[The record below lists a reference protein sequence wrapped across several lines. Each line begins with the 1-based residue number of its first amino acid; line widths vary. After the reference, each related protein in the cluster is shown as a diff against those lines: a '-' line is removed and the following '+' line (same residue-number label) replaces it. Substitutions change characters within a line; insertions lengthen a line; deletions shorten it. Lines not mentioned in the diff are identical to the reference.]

1 MYSMTGFGKGEYRE
15 GGLCVTV
22 ELKSVNNRFLD
33 LAVKCPHALAPYEE
47 DVRVL
52 LRSRFSRGR
61 IDVFVSMTDLREKP
75 KTPSVDFA
83 LAEGYQK
90 AAKALSERFPEAEND
105 VSLAFLLRLPDVVR
119 FEEEEGE
126 DGALKPALLAA
137 AEKAA
142 DALSAMRRAEG
153 ERLKEDV
160 LSRGR
165 EIASLRDAI
174 SERAPLVAEEYRK
187 KLTERMNDYLG
198 GKVDETR
205 ILTEAALFADKC
217 SIDEELTRLSSHIKE
232 LFRIAEEETVGRKLD
247 FLIQEFNRECN
258 TVCSKSNDAA
268 ITALALKMK
277 NEIEKVREQIQNLE

>member
-47 DVRVL
+47 DVRAL
-52 LRSRFSRGR
+52 LRSRFARGR

-75 KTPSVDFA
+75 KTPRVDFA
-83 LAEGYQK
+83 LAEGYLS
-90 AAKALSERFPEAEND
+90 AAGALSERFPEAEND

-153 ERLKEDV
+153 DRLKEDV
-160 LSRGR
+160 LQRGK

-174 SERAPLVAEEYRK
+174 SERAPLVSEEYRK
-187 KLTERMNDYLG
+187 KLTERMNEYLG

>member
-47 DVRVL
+47 DVRAL
-52 LRSRFSRGR
+52 LRSRFARGS

-75 KTPSVDFA
+75 KTPRVDFA
-83 LAEGYQK
+83 LAEGYQR
-90 AAKALSERFPEAEND
+90 AAKALFERFPEAEND

-160 LSRGR
+160 LKRGK

-174 SERAPLVAEEYRK
+174 SVRAPLVAEEYRK

-205 ILTEAALFADKC
+205 ILTEAALFADRC

-258 TVCSKSNDAA
+258 TVCSKSNDAE

>member
-47 DVRVL
+47 DVRAL
-52 LRSRFSRGR
+52 LRSRFARGR

-75 KTPSVDFA
+75 KTPRVDFA
-83 LAEGYQK
+83 LAEGYLS
-90 AAKALSERFPEAEND
+90 AAGALSERFPEAEND

-153 ERLKEDV
+153 DRLKEDV
-160 LSRGR
+160 LQRGK

-187 KLTERMNDYLG
+187 KLTERMNEYLG
-198 GKVDETR
+198 GKVDESR
-205 ILTEAALFADKC
+205 ILTGAALFADKC